1 MDLTKVFP
9 RSPKQKMAGLVHLGR
24 MIDTGRAYKEKKL
37 ADYIYPC
44 PLDKI
49 ILNFLCIEADT
60 FANITVEKKDEEIS
74 NWVKELIKSK
84 TPNDLV
90 LINKIILEKK
100 PDSEDRLKYYNK
112 TRDKIDP
119 SRSDLTTWVDLM
131 DLEEGR
137 FPKKFLKS
145 NP

>member
-1 MDLTKVFP
+1 MDLSKVFP

-24 MIDTGRAYKEKKL
+24 MIDKARAYKEKNL

-44 PLDKI
+44 PLDNI

-60 FANITVEKKDEEIS
+60 FANITVEKKEEEIS
-74 NWVKELIKSK
+74 NWVKGLIKTK

-90 LINKIILEKK
+90 LINKMILEKK
-100 PDSEDRLKYYNK
+100 PDSEDRLQYYNK
-112 TRDKIDP
+112 TRDNIDP
-119 SRSDLTTWVDLM
+119 SRSDITTWVDLM

-137 FPKKFLKS
+137 FPKKVS
-145 NP
+145 

>member
-1 MDLTKVFP
+1 MDLSKVFP
-9 RSPKQKMAGLVHLGR
+9 RSPKQKMSGLVHLGR
-24 MIDTGRAYKEKKL
+24 MIDKGRAYKEKKL

-137 FPKKFLKS
+137 FSPKVS
-145 NP
+145 

>member
-1 MDLTKVFP
+1 MDLSREFP
-9 RSPKQKMAGLVHLGR
+9 RSPKQKMAGLVHLVR
-24 MIDTGRAYKEKKL
+24 MIDKGRAYKEKKL

-49 ILNFLCIEADT
+49 ILNFLCVEADT

-112 TRDKIDP
+112 IRDEIDP

-137 FPKKFLKS
+137 FPPKVS
-145 NP
+145 

>member
-1 MDLTKVFP
+1 MDLSKVFP
-9 RSPKQKMAGLVHLGR
+9 RSPKKKMAGLVHLGR
-24 MIDTGRAYKEKKL
+24 MIDKGRAYKEKKL

-112 TRDKIDP
+112 IRDKICLLYTSP
-119 SRSDLTTWVDLM
+119 SPRDA
-131 DLEEGR
+131 
-137 FPKKFLKS
+137 
-145 NP
+145 

>member
-1 MDLTKVFP
+1 MDLSRVFP
-9 RSPKQKMAGLVHLGR
+9 RSPKQKMAGLVHLCR
-24 MIDTGRAYKEKKL
+24 MIDKGRAYKEKKL

-74 NWVKELIKSK
+74 NWVKELINSK
-84 TPNDLV
+84 IPNDLV

-137 FPKKFLKS
+137 FPPKVS
-145 NP
+145 

>member
-1 MDLTKVFP
+1 MDLSKLFP
-9 RSPKQKMAGLVHLGR
+9 RSPKQKIAGLVHLGR
-24 MIDTGRAYKEKKL
+24 MIDKARAYKEKKL

-44 PLDKI
+44 PLDNI

-60 FANITVEKKDEEIS
+60 FANITVEKKEEEIS
-74 NWVKELIKSK
+74 NWVKGLIKSK

-100 PDSEDRLKYYNK
+100 PDSEDRLQYYNK

-119 SRSDLTTWVDLM
+119 SRSDVTTWVDLM

-137 FPKKFLKS
+137 FPKKVS
-145 NP
+145 

>member
-1 MDLTKVFP
+1 MQFC
-9 RSPKQKMAGLVHLGR
+9 
-24 MIDTGRAYKEKKL
+24 IY
-37 ADYIYPC
+37 YIQ
-44 PLDKI
+44 D
-49 ILNFLCIEADT
+49 FLCKLFPMKIKMMEM
-60 FANITVEKKDEEIS
+60 IIIWKLS
-74 NWVKELIKSK
+74 MQHPPPPRVKELIKTK

-112 TRDKIDP
+112 TRDEIDP

-137 FPKKFLKS
+137 FPPKVS
-145 NP
+145 

>member
-1 MDLTKVFP
+1 MDLSKVFP
-9 RSPKQKMAGLVHLGR
+9 RSPKQKMVGLVHLGR
-24 MIDTGRAYKEKKL
+24 MIDKARAYKEKKL

-44 PLDKI
+44 PLDNI

-60 FANITVEKKDEEIS
+60 FANITVEKKEEEIS

-84 TPNDLV
+84 TPSDLV

-100 PDSEDRLKYYNK
+100 PNSEDRLQYYNK

-119 SRSDLTTWVDLM
+119 SRSDVTTWVDLM

-137 FPKKFLKS
+137 FPKKVS
-145 NP
+145 